1 MSTIWTREELLGL
14 IACWKA
20 AYKAASTGKSYTVQ
34 GRTLTR
40 YDLPENYMLTAT
52 LFPQSGFGQAT
63 LRFRESADRTE
74 GYSLTV
80 DFQTGEIGIG
90 SRYRTFQRKCGI
102 DPYAPLKIRLFV
114 DGTIAECF
122 VNDAYCF
129 TMRIYD
135 SLGTGVS
142 FRSTAPGLTVKD
154 LVVRVCE

>member
-1 MSTIWTREELLGL
+1 M
-14 IACWKA
+14 
-20 AYKAASTGKSYTVQ
+20 
-34 GRTLTR
+34 
-40 YDLPENYMLTAT
+40 
-52 LFPQSGFGQAT
+52 
-63 LRFRESADRTE
+63 
-74 GYSLTV
+74 
-80 DFQTGEIGIG
+80 
-90 SRYRTFQRKCGI
+90 
-102 DPYAPLKIRLFV
+102 KIRLFV

>member
-1 MSTIWTREELLGL
+1 MQAAGRLARGIQPLDDFAVRV
-14 IACWKA
+14 IHAC
-20 AYKAASTGKSYTVQ
+20 
-34 GRTLTR
+34 
-40 YDLPENYMLTAT
+40 
-52 LFPQSGFGQAT
+52 
-63 LRFRESADRTE
+63 
-74 GYSLTV
+74 LTV